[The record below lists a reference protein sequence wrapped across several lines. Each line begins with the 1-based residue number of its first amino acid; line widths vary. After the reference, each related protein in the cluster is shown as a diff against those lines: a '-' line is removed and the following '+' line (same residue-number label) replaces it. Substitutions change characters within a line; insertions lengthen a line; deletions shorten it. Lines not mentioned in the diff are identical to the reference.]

1 MRTRRPVP
9 HGRTVALE
17 VRRHCL
23 DPIQGSIMST
33 HFTRSARPRLAAASA
48 VCAATAALLI
58 PSAARAHAIAGD
70 RVFPATLAVDDP
82 GVSDEANLE
91 FGHQRV
97 PSDNGDQSLNT
108 FEAEYNKLITS
119 RLALSVGGRY
129 VMQNNPTAH
138 GFDNIDV
145 GAKYLLYVNELH
157 EFMVSVGV
165 TAEVGGTG
173 SRAIAND
180 FSTISPTVFAGKGL
194 GDLPDSLGWLRP
206 VAVTAEAGPA
216 FTTGSGQ
223 PNAFDYG
230 FTVQYSLPYLQQHV
244 RDVGLP
250 APLSNLIPLV
260 EVPLSRSQG
269 QTTGTVNPGFIWI
282 NRYGQFGVEA
292 QIPINHA
299 SGSRV
304 GVLVQAHIFFDD
316 VAPNTIGKPLFNL

>member
-1 MRTRRPVP
+1 
-9 HGRTVALE
+9 
-17 VRRHCL
+17 
-23 DPIQGSIMST
+23 MST
-33 HFTRSARPRLAAASA
+33 PFTRSASARLAAASA
-48 VCAATAALLI
+48 LCAAAAALVI
-58 PSAARAHAIAGD
+58 PAVARAHAVAGD
-70 RVFPATLAVDDP
+70 RVFPATMAIDDP
-82 GVSDEANLE
+82 GVGDEANLQ

-97 PSDNGDQSLNT
+97 PGDSGDQSVNT
-108 FEAEYNKLITS
+108 FDFEYDKLITS
-119 RLALSVGGRY
+119 RLAVSVGGTY

-145 GAKYLLYVNELH
+145 GAKYLLYVNDPH
-157 EFMVSVGV
+157 EFMMSVGV
-165 TAEVGGTG
+165 DAELGGTG
-173 SRAIAND
+173 SRAIADN

-216 FTTGSGQ
+216 FTTGAGQ
-223 PNAFDYG
+223 PNAFNYG

-250 APLSNLIPLV
+250 APLSNLVPLV

-282 NRYGQFGVEA
+282 NRYGQFGIEA
-292 QIPINHA
+292 QIPINRA